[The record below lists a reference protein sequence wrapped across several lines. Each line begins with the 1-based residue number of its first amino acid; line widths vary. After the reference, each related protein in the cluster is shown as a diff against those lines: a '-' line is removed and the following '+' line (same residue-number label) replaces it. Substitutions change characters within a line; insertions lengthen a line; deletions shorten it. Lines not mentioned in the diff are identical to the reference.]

1 LEAIVEAASCGGAR
15 AGPCCAKSFPVIAP
29 GSVLS
34 SKYKLLRL
42 LGEGGMGAVY
52 EAEHLVLG
60 TRVAVKILHPDL
72 ARREGLM
79 DRFLQEAMVA
89 ARIRSENVVHV
100 MDVERTADGVAF
112 MVMELLQGESLADTL
127 GRVRRLE
134 EAAACEYARQ
144 ILSALEAA
152 HALGVVHRDLKPE
165 NVFVTFV
172 GERPVLK
179 LIDFGIAKLKR
190 TEAGAK
196 NLTVAGVLMGTAEY
210 MAPEQAYSADAVDA
224 RADVYAVGVM
234 LYEMLAGTRPVSGDD
249 GRLIALKIE
258 RGEITPLVRAL
269 PGVKPELAGLVH
281 RAMAFRREVR
291 FASATEMR
299 IALESQKNARPGAL
313 PTERLS
319 DLAAKAS
326 TGTMM
331 GAPLGAV
338 LAAAGKPGLQAAQAA
353 QVSQVSQVSQ
363 NVSSNTALESTA
375 PAHRPH
381 APAASQLPS
390 ESAYGSPPAYA
401 SLPAEGGTLLGD
413 TNAAQAVAQAHRA
426 PVVGPVP
433 ASIARAPSYVGQ
445 RAPQKSHG
453 LVIGLVVGSLVLGA
467 GIAGAVVFGTG
478 PSSPTVVVP
487 TFPAPIPPA
496 PGTDT
501 TQPTALTNTPPLVPT
516 LNTPGNPPQ
525 AQGPQVPPRPS
536 SSGSPS
542 ASPSSSAPPLPSL
555 AFPPMPSTLPSFQ
568 IPTAWPSAGGF
579 PPIPGFPGAPGSPVA
594 PQGSAGY

>member
-1 LEAIVEAASCGGAR
+1 MIT
-15 AGPCCAKSFPVIAP
+15 P

-100 MDVERTADGVAF
+100 MDVERTPDGVAF

-134 EAAACEYARQ
+134 EPAACEYARQ

-152 HALGVVHRDLKPE
+152 HSLGVVHRDLKPE

-281 RAMAFRREVR
+281 RAMAFRRELR
-291 FASATEMR
+291 FGSATEMR
-299 IALESQKNARPGAL
+299 IALEGLKNARPGAV
-313 PTERLS
+313 PTERLA

-338 LAAAGKPGLQAAQAA
+338 LAAAGPQASQALHAAAPSPAANAAPNTSLGSTARLQAQPGASAQP
-353 QVSQVSQVSQ
+353 
-363 NVSSNTALESTA
+363 A
-375 PAHRPH
+375 PAP
-381 APAASQLPS
+381 PA
-390 ESAYGSPPAYA
+390 ESAYGAPAAAYSA
-401 SLPAEGGTLLGD
+401 LPAEGGTMLGD
-413 TNAAQAVAQAHRA
+413 MSAAQAVAQARPPA
-426 PVVGPVP
+426 PP
-433 ASIARAPSYVGQ
+433 AYSAGTSIAPAPSYVGQ
-445 RAPQKSHG
+445 RAPRKNHG

-478 PSSPTVVVP
+478 PTSPTVVVP
-487 TFPAPIPPA
+487 TFPAPLPSAPA
-496 PGTDT
+496 TDT
-501 TQPTALTNTPPLVPT
+501 TSTSVVTNTPPLTPT
-516 LNTPGNPPQ
+516 LNTPGPAVP
-525 AQGPQVPPRPS
+525 GPQVTPRPS
-536 SSGSPS
+536 SSTSPGSPS
-542 ASPSSSAPPLPSL
+542 ATPSGSGSAPPIPSIV
-555 AFPPMPSTLPSFQ
+555 FPPVPSTLPSFQ

-579 PPIPGFPGAPGSPVA
+579 PPIPGFPGAPVA

>member
-1 LEAIVEAASCGGAR
+1 M
-15 AGPCCAKSFPVIAP
+15 IAP

-100 MDVERTADGVAF
+100 MDVERTPDGVAF

-172 GERPVLK
+172 GERPVVK

-249 GRLIALKIE
+249 GRIIALKIE

-299 IALESQKNARPGAL
+299 IALEGLKNARPGAMS
-313 PTERLS
+313 TERLS

-338 LAAAGKPGLQAAQAA
+338 LAAAGKQGMQASQA
-353 QVSQVSQVSQ
+353 SQVSQASQ
-363 NVSSNTALESTA
+363 NVASNTALESTA

-381 APAASQLPS
+381 APAASQLQSP
-390 ESAYGSPPAYA
+390 SAYGASASAGAPPSAYA
-401 SLPAEGGTLLGD
+401 SLPADGGTLLGD
-413 TNAAQAVAQAHRA
+413 TNAAQAVAQAYRPA
-426 PVVGPVP
+426 PAVAAHSSG
-433 ASIARAPSYVGQ
+433 ASIAPAPSYVGQ

-453 LVIGLVVGSLVLGA
+453 LVIGLIVGSLVLGA

-487 TFPAPIPPA
+487 TFPAPVPPA

-501 TQPTALTNTPPLVPT
+501 VATAALTNTPPLVPT

-536 SSGSPS
+536 SSGSSS
-542 ASPSSSAPPLPSL
+542 ASPSSSAPPIPSL

-568 IPTAWPSAGGF
+568 IPTAWPSGGGF
-579 PPIPGFPGAPGSPVA
+579 PAIPGFPGAPGSPVA

>member
-1 LEAIVEAASCGGAR
+1 
-15 AGPCCAKSFPVIAP
+15 
-29 GSVLS
+29 
-34 SKYKLLRL
+34 
-42 LGEGGMGAVY
+42 MGAVY

-100 MDVERTADGVAF
+100 MDVERTPDGVAF

-134 EAAACEYARQ
+134 EPAACEYARQ

-281 RAMAFRREVR
+281 RAMAFRRELR
-291 FASATEMR
+291 FGSATEMR
-299 IALESQKNARPGAL
+299 IALEGLKNARPGAV

-338 LAAAGKPGLQAAQAA
+338 LAAAGPQASQALHA
-353 QVSQVSQVSQ
+353 AAPSPAANAAPSTS
-363 NVSSNTALESTA
+363 LGSTA
-375 PAHRPH
+375 RLQPQPAPP
-381 APAASQLPS
+381 APASPAEP
-390 ESAYGSPPAYA
+390 AYGPPAAAYSA
-401 SLPAEGGTLLGD
+401 LPADGGTMLGD
-413 TNAAQAVAQAHRA
+413 TSAAQAVAQARPPA
-426 PVVGPVP
+426 SPAGGYSAG
-433 ASIARAPSYVGQ
+433 ASIAPAPSYVGQ
-445 RAPQKSHG
+445 RAPRKNHG

-478 PSSPTVVVP
+478 PSTPTVVVP
-487 TFPAPIPPA
+487 TFPAPVPTTPA
-496 PGTDT
+496 TDT
-501 TQPTALTNTPPLVPT
+501 TSTSVVTNTPPLTPT
-516 LNTPGNPPQ
+516 LNTPGPAVP
-525 AQGPQVPPRPS
+525 APQVTPRPS
-536 SSGSPS
+536 ASGPATPSATPSGSG
-542 ASPSSSAPPLPSL
+542 SAPPMPSIV
-555 AFPPMPSTLPSFQ
+555 FPPVPSTLPSFQ

-579 PPIPGFPGAPGSPVA
+579 PPIPGFPGAPVA